1 MTQNNQQ
8 KLNNP
13 KDLVKLN
20 IEKGITEDDYLM
32 LLTLYKL
39 RSYSGFEQPVRNY
52 IEGLLT
58 EWKIPYINLNGNIIG
73 LNHKTSP
80 IISAH
85 MDMVNTDR
93 NHLGPKEDSIPN
105 AIFTIDDDTNIRIY
119 RPLDNGDVRQTSL
132 GADDKNG
139 IWVALMLL
147 KRGVNINFIFSHG
160 EECGCVGIKQVV
172 ADAEIAQKIEKCA
185 YSLVIDRRNKNDI
198 IGYENDY
205 CLALDDRLENFA
217 KQFGYEYKCAK
228 GLCSD
233 ANHISLLNEV
243 VNLSCGYY
251 EAHSPTEYTNLSEL
265 IYCFKFVGTVINR
278 FNFSSVSGE
287 RMRKFKKASK
297 PYKTDAEIQKELE
310 EAKKKEEA
318 EKNRTYGSASKSESY
333 YTRDGRYAYNNSR
346 SFYGQSQSKK
356 DGGINE
362 ATGTKEVKR
371 WWEAEDDY
379 REDVLKDVDET
390 TPVDIEVRIVSD
402 AKARGEVISPF
413 DIMICPYC
421 GEQVYASMDDIH
433 LVGDDLDLYDQL
445 REASMITYFC
455 ECGEVF
461 TCDDVV
467 TQRDMMNGD
476 CY

>member
-1 MTQNNQQ
+1 
-8 KLNNP
+8 
-13 KDLVKLN
+13 
-20 IEKGITEDDYLM
+20 
-32 LLTLYKL
+32 
-39 RSYSGFEQPVRNY
+39 
-52 IEGLLT
+52 
-58 EWKIPYINLNGNIIG
+58 
-73 LNHKTSP
+73 
-80 IISAH
+80 

-93 NHLGPKEDSIPN
+93 NHLGPKEDSVIKPV
-105 AIFTIDDDTNIRIY
+105 FTIDEDTNIRIF
-119 RPLDNGDVRQTSL
+119 RPRPDGDITQTSL

-139 IWVALMLL
+139 IWIALLLL

-172 ADAEIAQKIEKCA
+172 ADTDIAQQIEKAA
-185 YSLVIDRRNKNDI
+185 YALVIDRRNKDDI
-198 IGYENDY
+198 IGYGNDY
-205 CLALDDRLENFA
+205 CLALDDRLQKFA
-217 KQFGYEYKCAK
+217 KDFGYGYTCAQ

-233 ANHISLLNEV
+233 ANHLSLLVET

-251 EAHSPTEYTNLSEL
+251 NAHSPSEYTNLSEL
-265 IYCFKFVGTVINR
+265 VYCYNFVSQVISKFQ
-278 FNFSSVSGE
+278 FSSVSGE

-297 PYKTDAEIQKELE
+297 PYKTDAEIQKEQE
-310 EAKKKEEA
+310 EAKRKEEA
-318 EKNRTYGSASKSESY
+318 EKKRTYGSATKSESF

-371 WWEAEDDY
+371 WWEAEE
-379 REDVLKDVDET
+379 EDTEDFDKDVDET
-390 TPVDIEVRIVSD
+390 TPVDIEVRVVSD
-402 AKARGEVISPF
+402 AKARGEIISPF
-413 DIMICPYC
+413 DVMICPYC

-461 TCDDVV
+461 DCNDVV
-467 TQRDMMNGD
+467 TQRDMLNGD

>member
-8 KLNNP
+8 VIKTP
-13 KDLVKLN
+13 KDLVKLDL
-20 IEKGITEDDYLM
+20 EKGITEEDYLM

-73 LNHKTSP
+73 LNYSTSP

-105 AIFTIDDDTNIRIY
+105 AVFTVDENTNIRIF
-119 RPLDNGDVRQTSL
+119 RPLDNGDIRQTSL

-172 ADAEIAQKIEKCA
+172 ADADIAQKIEKCA

-198 IGYENDY
+198 IGYDNDY

-265 IYCFKFVGTVINR
+265 IYCFKFVGLVISR
-278 FNFSSVSGE
+278 LNFSSVSGE

-297 PYKTDAEIQKELE
+297 PYKTDAEIQKELD

-318 EKNRTYGSASKSESY
+318 EKKRTYGSASKSESF
-333 YTRDGRYAYNNSR
+333 YTSDGRYAYNNSR

-356 DGGINE
+356 GGGINE

-371 WWEAEDDY
+371 WWEAEEEDD
-379 REDVLKDVDET
+379 DDFFKDVDET
-390 TPVDIEVRIVSD
+390 TPLDIEVRSVAD
-402 AKARGEVISPF
+402 AKARGEIISAF
-413 DIMICPYC
+413 DVMICPYC
-421 GEQVYASMDDIH
+421 GEQVFASMDDMHVI
-433 LVGDDLDLYDQL
+433 GDDLDAYDQL
-445 REASMITYFC
+445 RDAEMVEYFC

-461 TCDDVV
+461 TCKDVV
-467 TQRDMMNGD
+467 TQRDMLNGD

>member
-8 KLNNP
+8 KLNAP

-20 IEKGITEDDYLM
+20 LDKGLTEDDYLM

-39 RSYSGFEQPVRNY
+39 RSYSGFEQPVRNF
-52 IEGLLT
+52 IEGLLN
-58 EWKIPYINLNGNIIG
+58 EWKIPYINLNGNLVG
-73 LNHKTSP
+73 LNHDGAP

-105 AIFTIDDDTNIRIY
+105 AIFTVDDDTNIKIY

-139 IWVALMLL
+139 IWIALLLL

-185 YSLVIDRRNKNDI
+185 YSLVIDRRNKDDI
-198 IGYENDY
+198 IGYGNDY
-205 CLALDDRLENFA
+205 CLALDDRLQKFA
-217 KQFGYEYKCAK
+217 KDCGYGYTCAQ

-233 ANHISLLNEV
+233 ANHISLLVET

-251 EAHSPTEYTNLSEL
+251 NAHSPSEYTNLSEL
-265 IYCFKFVGTVINR
+265 VYCYNFVSQVISKFQ
-278 FNFSSVSGE
+278 FSSVSGE

-297 PYKTDAEIQKELE
+297 PYKTEAEIKKEQE
-310 EAKKKEEA
+310 EAARKEEA

-333 YTRDGRYAYNNSR
+333 YNNGRFSYNNSR

-371 WWEAEDDY
+371 WWEAEEEDD
-379 REDVLKDVDET
+379 DNFFKDVDET
-390 TPVDIEVRIVSD
+390 TPLDIEVRSVAD
-402 AKARGEVISPF
+402 AKARGEIVSAF
-413 DIMICPYC
+413 DVMICPYC
-421 GEQVYASMDDIH
+421 GEQVFASMDDMHVI
-433 LVGDDLDLYDQL
+433 GDDLDAYDQL
-445 REASMITYFC
+445 RDAEMVEYFC

-461 TCDDVV
+461 TCKDVV
-467 TQRDMMNGD
+467 TQRDMINGD

>member
-8 KLNNP
+8 KLNAP

-20 IEKGITEDDYLM
+20 LDKGLTEDDYLM

-39 RSYSGFEQPVRNY
+39 RSYSGFEQPVRNF
-52 IEGLLT
+52 IEGLLN
-58 EWKIPYINLNGNIIG
+58 EWKIPYINLNGNLVG
-73 LNHKTSP
+73 LNHDGAP

-105 AIFTIDDDTNIRIY
+105 AIFTVDEKTNIRIY
-119 RPLDNGDVRQTSL
+119 RPLDNGDVKQTSL

-139 IWVALMLL
+139 IWIALLLL
-147 KRGVNINFIFSHG
+147 KRGANINFIFSHG

-172 ADAEIAQKIEKCA
+172 ADADIAQKIERCA

-198 IGYENDY
+198 IGYENEY
-205 CLALDDRLENFA
+205 CMALDDRLEHFA
-217 KQFGYEYKCAK
+217 KQLGYEYKCAR

-233 ANHISLLNEV
+233 ANHISSLNEV

-265 IYCFKFVGTVINR
+265 IYCFNFVGLIIQSFT
-278 FNFSSVSGE
+278 FKSVSGE
-287 RMRKFKKASK
+287 RMRKFKKVSK
-297 PYKTDAEIQKELE
+297 PYKTEAEIKKEQE
-310 EAKKKEEA
+310 EAARKEEA

-333 YTRDGRYAYNNSR
+333 YNNGRFSYNNSR

-371 WWEAEDDY
+371 WWEAEEEDD
-379 REDVLKDVDET
+379 DDFFKDVDET
-390 TPVDIEVRIVSD
+390 TPLDIEVRSVAD
-402 AKARGEVISPF
+402 AKARGEIVSAF
-413 DIMICPYC
+413 DVMICPYC
-421 GEQVYASMDDIH
+421 GEQVFASMDDMHVI
-433 LVGDDLDLYDQL
+433 GDDLDAYDQL
-445 REASMITYFC
+445 RDAEMVEYFC

-461 TCDDVV
+461 TCKDVV
-467 TQRDMMNGD
+467 TQRDMINGD

>member
-8 KLNNP
+8 KLNAP
-13 KDLVKLN
+13 KDLIKLN
-20 IEKGITEDDYLM
+20 LDKGLTENDYLM

-39 RSYSGFEQPVRNY
+39 RSYSGFEQPVRNF
-52 IEGLLT
+52 IEGLLN
-58 EWKIPYINLNGNIIG
+58 EWKIPYINLNGNLVG
-73 LNHKTSP
+73 LNHDGAP

-105 AIFTIDDDTNIRIY
+105 AVFTIDDKTNIRIY
-119 RPLDNGDVRQTSL
+119 RPLDNGDIKQTSL

-139 IWVALMLL
+139 IWIALLLL
-147 KRGVNINFIFSHG
+147 KRGANINFIFSHG

-172 ADAEIAQKIEKCA
+172 SDEKIAQKIERCA

-198 IGYENDY
+198 IGYENEY
-205 CLALDDRLENFA
+205 CMALDDRLEYFA
-217 KQFGYEYKCAK
+217 KQLGYEYKCAR

-233 ANHISLLNEV
+233 ANHISSLNEV

-265 IYCFKFVGTVINR
+265 VYCFNFVCLVIQN
-278 FNFSSVSGE
+278 FTFSSVSGE
-287 RMRKFKKASK
+287 RMRKFKKVSK
-297 PYKTDAEIQKELE
+297 PYKTEEEIKKEQE
-310 EAKKKEEA
+310 EAARKEEA

-333 YTRDGRYAYNNSR
+333 YNNGRFAYNNARS
-346 SFYGQSQSKK
+346 SFYGQNQSKK

-362 ATGTKEVKR
+362 ATGTKEVKK
-371 WWEAEDDY
+371 WWEAEEDDD
-379 REDVLKDVDET
+379 EDIFKDMDET
-390 TPVDIEVRIVSD
+390 TPVDIEVRVVSD
-402 AKARGEVISPF
+402 AKARGEVVSAF
-413 DIMICPYC
+413 DVMLCPYC
-421 GEQVYASMDDIH
+421 GEHVYASMDDIH

-445 REASMITYFC
+445 REASMVTYFC

>member
-1 MTQNNQQ
+1 
-8 KLNNP
+8 
-13 KDLVKLN
+13 
-20 IEKGITEDDYLM
+20 
-32 LLTLYKL
+32 
-39 RSYSGFEQPVRNY
+39 
-52 IEGLLT
+52 
-58 EWKIPYINLNGNIIG
+58 
-73 LNHKTSP
+73 
-80 IISAH
+80 

-93 NHLGPKEDSIPN
+93 NHLGPKEDSVIKPV
-105 AIFTIDDDTNIRIY
+105 FTIDEDTNIRIF
-119 RPLDNGDVRQTSL
+119 RPRPDGDITQTSL

-139 IWVALMLL
+139 IWIALLLL

-172 ADAEIAQKIEKCA
+172 ADTDIAQQIEKAA
-185 YSLVIDRRNKNDI
+185 YALVIDRRNKDDI
-198 IGYENDY
+198 IGYGNDY
-205 CLALDDRLENFA
+205 CLALDDRLQKFA
-217 KQFGYEYKCAK
+217 KDSGYGYTCAQ

-233 ANHISLLNEV
+233 ANHLSLLVET

-251 EAHSPTEYTNLSEL
+251 NAHSPSEYTNLSEL
-265 IYCFKFVGTVINR
+265 VYCYNFVSQVISKFQ
-278 FNFSSVSGE
+278 FSSVSGE

-297 PYKTDAEIQKELE
+297 PYKTDAEIQKEQE
-310 EAKKKEEA
+310 EAKRKEEA
-318 EKNRTYGSASKSESY
+318 EKKRTYGSATKSESF
-333 YTRDGRYAYNNSR
+333 YTNDGRYAYNNSR

-362 ATGTKEVKR
+362 ATRTKEVKK

-390 TPVDIEVRIVSD
+390 TPVDIEVRIVAD
-402 AKARGEVISPF
+402 AKARGEVVSAF
-413 DIMICPYC
+413 DVMLCPYC

-445 REASMITYFC
+445 REASMVTYFC

-461 TCDDVV
+461 DCGDVV
-467 TQRDMMNGD
+467 TQRDMLNGD